1 MQPAN
6 ASLYLNVQVTAVDD
20 SVDSQ
25 SVSGTSGTIN
35 APVNDNKPKTNVG
48 AIVGGVIGGLAGLGL
63 CLCILGMM
71 LSKRSRASPIVK
83 GHQLQDTPNGVKV
96 TVPGA
101 HPGPSPAYGTSP
113 PGYVH
118 SDLTVTKDNQMASQ
132 I

>member
-1 MQPAN
+1 MQPKN
-6 ASLYLNVQVTAVDD
+6 ASLYLNVKVTHVDD

-35 APVNDNKPKTNVG
+35 APAKDEKSKTNVG
-48 AIVGGVIGGLAGLGL
+48 AIVGGVIGGLAGLGI
-63 CLCILGMM
+63 CLFILGMM

-83 GHQLQDTPNGVKV
+83 GHQLQDTPNGMKV
-96 TVPGA
+96 TVPGN
-101 HPGPSPAYGTSP
+101 PDPFPARGTSP

-118 SDLTVTKDNQMASQ
+118 SDLTVKEDKDMVASQ